1 MSRQTKAT
9 IPMSTI
15 STVSSKNKR
24 NVGPS
29 QGTQESV
36 KTGPQGIFDLANVES
51 EAEIQQ
57 QTNPNVLELR
67 PVNKEAIYSNAD
79 RDRDIS
85 KMKKYFETDLNPM
98 QRLASEPNG
107 ARLIRTFVLDKESI
121 HQH

>member
-1 MSRQTKAT
+1 
-9 IPMSTI
+9 
-15 STVSSKNKR
+15 
-24 NVGPS
+24 
-29 QGTQESV
+29 
-36 KTGPQGIFDLANVES
+36 LANVES

-67 PVNKEAIYSNAD
+67 PINIEAIYSNAD

-98 QRLASEPNG
+98 QRLASQPNG

-121 HQH
+121 H